1 MPQKKAGPSLSGW
14 SAPTSALCHN
24 EEAPLCTCSPPCNSP
39 ALTPRGCRL
48 PYMTYLLRT
57 SVPMAAV
64 HHTASPP
71 LWSLPCVYSAVR
83 RGSCPISSKL
93 PPDRFRPL
101 RRAATRRHRTRYPL
115 VGPASAELLYT
126 IYAFPPLVNGGARQK
141 LPKPAKKQDS
151 DAPAVRPCPV
161 FRKETFRC
169 YLIIC
174 ALTPPGTS
182 VRQRSYPPRRSASR
196 SRRTRSCRCAG
207 TPCAR
212 RGPRRSS

>member
-1 MPQKKAGPSLSGW
+1 MVRAHFCSLPQRRSAAVYLFSAVQFSCPNAPRLPPPVHDLPSQDIRPNG
-14 SAPTSALCHN
+14 C
-24 EEAPLCTCSPPCNSP
+24 CSPHGVSA
-39 ALTPRGCRL
+39 ALVTSLRLQCRPEGL
-48 PYMTYLLRT
+48 
-57 SVPMAAV
+57 A
-64 HHTASPP
+64 
-71 LWSLPCVYSAVR
+71 
-83 RGSCPISSKL
+83 PISSKL

-115 VGPASAELLYT
+115 VGPAFTEPFYT
-126 IYAFPPLVNGGARQK
+126 IYGFPPLVNGGARQK
-141 LPKPAKKQDS
+141 LPKPAKKQDR

-161 FRKETFRC
+161 FRKETFRR

-182 VRQRSYPPRRSASR
+182 VRQRSYPPRRSVSR

>member
-1 MPQKKAGPSLSGW
+1 MVRAHFCSLPQRRSAAVYLFSAVQFSCPNAPRLPPPVHDLPSQDIRPNG
-14 SAPTSALCHN
+14 C
-24 EEAPLCTCSPPCNSP
+24 CSPHGVSA
-39 ALTPRGCRL
+39 ALVTSLRLQCRPQRVLPLFLQNCRL
-48 PYMTYLLRT
+48 TVSGRYGAQPHVVTEHVIHLSARC
-57 SVPMAAV
+57 
-64 HHTASPP
+64 PP
-71 LWSLPCVYSAVR
+71 NHF
-83 RGSCPISSKL
+83 I
-93 PPDRFRPL
+93 
-101 RRAATRRHRTRYPL
+101 
-115 VGPASAELLYT
+115 LYT
-126 IYAFPPLVNGGARQK
+126 VFRLLSTAALAKSCQAPR
-141 LPKPAKKQDS
+141 KKQDR

-182 VRQRSYPPRRSASR
+182 VRQRSCPPRRSASR

>member
-1 MPQKKAGPSLSGW
+1 MVRAHFCSLPQRRSAAVYLFSAVQFSCPNASRLPPPIHDLPSQDIRPNG
-14 SAPTSALCHN
+14 C
-24 EEAPLCTCSPPCNSP
+24 CSPHGVSA
-39 ALTPRGCRL
+39 ALVTSLRLQCRPQRVLPLFLQNCRL
-48 PYMTYLLRT
+48 TVSGRYGAQPHVVTEHVIHL
-57 SVPMAAV
+57 SVR
-64 HHTASPP
+64 H
-71 LWSLPCVYSAVR
+71 LPNYC
-83 RGSCPISSKL
+83 I
-93 PPDRFRPL
+93 
-101 RRAATRRHRTRYPL
+101 
-115 VGPASAELLYT
+115 LYT
-126 IYAFPPLVNGGARQK
+126 PYAFPSLVNGGARQK
-141 LPKPAKKQDS
+141 LPKPAKKQDR

>member
-1 MPQKKAGPSLSGW
+1 MVRAHFCSLPQRRSAAVYLFSAVQFSCPNAPRLPPPVHDLPSQDIRPNG
-14 SAPTSALCHN
+14 C
-24 EEAPLCTCSPPCNSP
+24 CSPHGVSA
-39 ALTPRGCRL
+39 ALVTSLRLQCRPQRVLPLFLQNCRL
-48 PYMTYLLRT
+48 TVSGRYGAQPHVVTEHVIHLSVRHLRT
-57 SVPMAAV
+57 
-64 HHTASPP
+64 
-71 LWSLPCVYSAVR
+71 
-83 RGSCPISSKL
+83 I
-93 PPDRFRPL
+93 
-101 RRAATRRHRTRYPL
+101 
-115 VGPASAELLYT
+115 YT
-126 IYAFPPLVNGGARQK
+126 IYGFPPLVNGGARQK
-141 LPKPAKKQDS
+141 LPKPAKKQDR
-151 DAPAVRPCPV
+151 DAPAVHPCPV